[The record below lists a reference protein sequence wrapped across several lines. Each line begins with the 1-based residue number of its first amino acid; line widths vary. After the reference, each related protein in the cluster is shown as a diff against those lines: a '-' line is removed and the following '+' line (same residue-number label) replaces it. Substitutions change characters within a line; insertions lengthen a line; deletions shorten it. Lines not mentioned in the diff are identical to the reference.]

1 MKKNDTD
8 VYLIHII
15 IKKHI
20 ETISESEKEKQ
31 DKDISYTVIQ
41 EIIKC
46 IVEQYNKSISA
57 IERHELKTI
66 MKKINQ
72 ELFNYLAKFNRYDHK
87 ILDSYVTLEKIT
99 ND

>member
-20 ETISESEKEKQ
+20 ETISGTEPEEKRV
-31 DKDISYTVIQ
+31 SYIVIQ
-41 EIIKC
+41 EIVKS
-46 IVEQYNKSISA
+46 IVEQYEMSNSA
-57 IERHELKTI
+57 LERQELKRI
-66 MKKINQ
+66 MKIINQ
-72 ELFNYLAKFNRYDHK
+72 ELFNYLAKFNKYDHK
-87 ILDSYVTLEKIT
+87 ILDSYVALEKIT

>member
-1 MKKNDTD
+1 MKKNNTD

-20 ETISESEKEKQ
+20 ETISGAENQ
-31 DKDISYTVIQ
+31 DKEISYIVIQ
-41 EIIKC
+41 EIVKC
-46 IVEQYNKSISA
+46 IVEQFETSNSA
-57 IERHELKTI
+57 LEKQELKNI

-72 ELFNYLAKFNRYDHK
+72 ELFNYLAKFNKYDHK
-87 ILDSYVTLEKIT
+87 ILDAYVTLEKIT